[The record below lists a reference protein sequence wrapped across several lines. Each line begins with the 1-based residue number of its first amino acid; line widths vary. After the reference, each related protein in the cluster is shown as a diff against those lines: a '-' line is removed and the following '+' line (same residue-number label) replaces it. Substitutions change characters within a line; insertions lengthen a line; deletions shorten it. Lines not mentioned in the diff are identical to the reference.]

1 MKKKMKERLET
12 RIKWANDGIEI
23 LENDFKMDGKEKH
36 LRKISELKGQIEVC
50 EDLLRT
56 L

>member
-1 MKKKMKERLET
+1 MKKQMTERLEM
-12 RIKWANDGIEI
+12 RIKWATDQIEN
-23 LENDFKMDGKEKH
+23 LQDEFKIDGKEKH

>member
-1 MKKKMKERLET
+1 MKKQMTETLEMK
-12 RIKWANDGIEI
+12 IKWATDQIEI
-23 LENDFKMDGKEKH
+23 HQDDFKMNGKEKH
-36 LRKISELKGQIEVC
+36 LRRISELKGQIEAC

>member
-1 MKKKMKERLET
+1 MKKQMTEKLEM
-12 RIKWANDGIEI
+12 RINWATDQIEI
-23 LENDFKMDGKEKH
+23 LENEFKIDGKEKH
-36 LRKISELKGQIEVC
+36 LRRISELKGQIEVC